1 MLVLVA
7 LAGWREA
14 SKVREL
20 HRLVLV
26 VLASSARLLDAEVL
40 HRCLY
45 VILLLLELL
54 SDLVGKFARPAR

>member
-7 LAGWREA
+7 LASWREA

-45 VILLLLELL
+45 VILLLLELPF
-54 SDLVGKFARPAR
+54 DLVGKFARPAR